1 MKRKVSW
8 QGWFCKMLRAEGLGD
23 WRGDG
28 GKDCAQVAL
37 DQESSKGENV
47 SGDQASQG
55 GVARALGEALQLLR
69 GLQLRVHRV
78 GALQK
83 EKSDGGVKLSK
94 SPSRDILFTRFSW
107 AASIYM
113 TTRSYTGI

>member
-8 QGWFCKMLRAEGLGD
+8 QGWICKMLRAEGLGY
-23 WRGDG
+23 WRGDC

-37 DQESSKGENV
+37 DQESSKRENV

-69 GLQLRVHRV
+69 GLEFCVHCV
-78 GALQK
+78 GALQE
-83 EKSDGGVKLSK
+83 EKSDGVAQ
-94 SPSRDILFTRFSW
+94 
-107 AASIYM
+107 AAQSCHR
-113 TTRSYTGI
+113 T